1 MVLPRQLPPVQF
13 ADRIKIMDH
22 RKIAYILEEHLK
34 RIEETAEGLYKK
46 RLMAT
51 ITDLNSGEYR
61 EREHELI
68 RHLTNLGFHD
78 LAKKVR
84 MGMYI

>member
-46 RLMAT
+46 APKVT
-51 ITDLNSGEYR
+51 IDNLNSGEYR
-61 EREHELI
+61 EKEYESSKASNKSGLP
-68 RHLTNLGFHD
+68 
-78 LAKKVR
+78 
-84 MGMYI
+84 